1 VTPSDRAIAAWSAS
15 GAAAGASGFVVGGV
29 VTYLVGWRAVFWAYL
44 PLAVLLAVTIG
55 RAVPPDQ
62 AGDRSVRLSVPS
74 VSTFTGAVMAFVVA
88 ATLLPQPGRA
98 ALGAA
103 LLAVATVLAGL
114 FIVLDRRAA
123 APLLPKAVL
132 GERTVRQGAAGALL
146 NTLTTRS
153 AIT

>member
-1 VTPSDRAIAAWSAS
+1 
-15 GAAAGASGFVVGGV
+15 
-29 VTYLVGWRAVFWAYL
+29 
-44 PLAVLLAVTIG
+44 
-55 RAVPPDQ
+55 
-62 AGDRSVRLSVPS
+62 
-74 VSTFTGAVMAFVVA
+74 VMAFVVA

-123 APLLPKAVL
+123 APLLPKAVP